1 MSLPVSTDHRI
12 SCVSP
17 AGVHQMA
24 YKEWGDPQNPH
35 VLLCLHGLLRTGRDF
50 DALAQKMST
59 QYRVICPD
67 IVGRGASD
75 WLADPA
81 YYTIPQYGSDILT
94 LLQQLQPERVDWV
107 GTSMGGL
114 ITLSVASVLFAPTLM
129 AAPSWQFGKVV
140 LNDVGPVLSAAGLAR
155 IAQYVSDQHQFA
167 SWEQAVAGAQTRWAN
182 FGPHSHAQW
191 EHLARYVFKQQGA
204 YWVNAYDSG
213 IAAAF
218 HQQLELDQAQQGQL
232 TQLAQQTLWHAFE
245 QLPQDCLI
253 VRGEFSDLLSPDT
266 AHEMLVRQPN
276 AGLYQVSGVG
286 HAPTLMQADQLHV
299 LSQFLLKD

>member
-1 MSLPVSTDHRI
+1 MALPDSTDHRI

-17 AGVHQMA
+17 AGMHHMA
-24 YKEWGDPQNPH
+24 YKEWGDPQNPR

-50 DALAQKMST
+50 DALAQKMSSY
-59 QYRVICPD
+59 YRVICPD

-75 WLADPA
+75 WLADPT
-81 YYTIPQYGSDILT
+81 YYALPQYVTDILT

-114 ITLSVASVLFAPTLM
+114 IALSVASVMSAPTFTTV
-129 AAPSWQFGKVV
+129 PRWQFGKIV
-140 LNDVGPVLSAAGLAR
+140 LNDIGPVLSPTGLAR
-155 IAQYVSDQHQFA
+155 IAQYVSDQHQFM
-167 SWEQAVAGAQTRWAN
+167 SWEQAVAGAKKRWAS
-182 FGPHSHAQW
+182 FGPHSQAQW

-218 HQQLELDQAQQGQL
+218 HQQLKLDQAQQGQL
-232 TQLAQQTLWHAFE
+232 TQLAQHTLWHAFE

-266 AHEMLVRQPN
+266 THEMLVRQPK